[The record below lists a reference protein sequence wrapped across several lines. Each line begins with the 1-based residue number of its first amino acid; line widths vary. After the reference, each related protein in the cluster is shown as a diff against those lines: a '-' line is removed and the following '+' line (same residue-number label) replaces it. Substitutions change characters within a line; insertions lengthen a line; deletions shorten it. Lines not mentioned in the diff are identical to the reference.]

1 MPELFVITGA
11 NGAGKSTLSAD
22 LLPASFSALKVFDGD
37 KYFVEQLSLIF
48 PAQIRSPKYARDE
61 AFKNTVDYFELLV
74 SQAISTKSDFAYE
87 GHFSSEAPWTVIQQF
102 RENNYRITMFF
113 LMVRNL
119 ELSQKRVT
127 ERVKTGGHFVKY
139 NEVERNYYGN
149 LTQLN
154 KHYNLL
160 DELVIVD
167 NTTDAKLLF
176 HSASNTQIFK
186 ANSLP
191 DWFSEYLPAL
201 SEI

>member
-22 LLPASFSALKVFDGD
+22 LLPAAFSALTVFDGD
-37 KYFVEQLSLIF
+37 KYFLEQLSKIF
-48 PAQIRSPKYARDE
+48 PIQIRSPKYARDE
-61 AFKNTVDYFELLV
+61 AFQNTVNHFESLV
-74 SQAISTKSDFAYE
+74 NQAIISQSDFAYE
-87 GHFSSEAPWTVIQQF
+87 GHFSSETPWTVIEQF
-102 RENNYRITMFF
+102 KENGYRIIMFF
-113 LMVRNL
+113 LMVKNL

-127 ERVKTGGHFVKY
+127 ERVKTGGHYVKY

-149 LTQLN
+149 LIQLN

-176 HSASNTQIFK
+176 HCANNTQIFK
-186 ANSLP
+186 ADSLP

-201 SEI
+201 FEI